1 MRKAILHGVTPC
13 FTPVRRRL
21 TVTLSYAPVVPS
33 LSPLMRLIFSIFF
46 TACLADAS
54 TFDQA
59 VKPILTGTCSAC
71 HNEKLASGGLNV
83 GLYVDPAT
91 LSTKREAWE
100 KIVEKVRS
108 GEMPP
113 KGIPKPSAEK
123 MEALVD
129 FVDGEF
135 ERADK
140 NVKPD
145 PGRVVAHRLNRN
157 EYSNTIR
164 YLLGV
169 TFHAE
174 EEFPA
179 DDSSFGFDNI
189 GAALTISPTL
199 MQKYLQVA
207 EQIASR
213 AVGGDP
219 LPKPGLFNKRS
230 RIRRLDADTIEF
242 RDRIDYDA
250 DYTVRALIVGHRGDK
265 DKPVTLVLSVDG
277 KPVKTVEV
285 PVQISAVNKQG
296 GATQRSSQEQNV
308 FLPQGEHTFRA
319 AFINDVDLKE
329 IPAQAHFNNNR
340 NIYPDTIEIAGPFP
354 AKENHTSQK
363 KVLTCDLATGRACAD
378 RIVTSLASRAY
389 RRPAT
394 KAEVAELMAV
404 FDRARTNRYSPEQS
418 LQFALSAMLVS
429 PQFLFRIERDPKP
442 GAYGRITDTELAS
455 RLSYFLWSSMPDDE
469 LLRLGES
476 NKLHQ
481 PAVLDA
487 QVKRMIADEK
497 SSALAE
503 NFVGQWLEIRSLDAV
518 QPDAKKFPEWTSDLK
533 DAMRTETNMFFASVI
548 RDNCPI
554 TDLID
559 GKYTY
564 LNETLAKYYGIE
576 GVAGPEFRRV
586 ELKTDQR
593 SGVLTQASVLTV
605 TSYPN
610 RTSVVLRGKYMLE
623 NVFGTPPPPPPPD
636 VPKLDEQT
644 VGVAKSLRQQMEQ
657 HRSDAIC
664 ASCHSKMDV
673 LGFGME
679 NYDAIG
685 RWRTTDGKFPIDST
699 GSFPNGKSFAGP
711 AEMKALLRDNVGEFT
726 TTIAGKMM
734 TYALGRGVEP
744 FDRRTVKGIVKETAA
759 KDYKFQALILA
770 VTHSAA
776 FQQRRGESREITQG
790 KQEIASK

>member
-1 MRKAILHGVTPC
+1 MRFL
-13 FTPVRRRL
+13 L
-21 TVTLSYAPVVPS
+21 TAAFSVCLVYAGE
-33 LSPLMRLIFSIFF
+33 
-46 TACLADAS
+46 

-59 VKPILTGTCSAC
+59 VRPVLSQTCSAC

-83 GLYVDPAT
+83 SLYLDPAT
-91 LSTKREAWE
+91 LATKREAWE
-100 KIVEKVRS
+100 TILDKVRA

-113 KGIPKPSAEK
+113 KGIPKPPQER
-123 MEALVD
+123 MEAFLGYVE
-129 FVDGEF
+129 GEF
-135 ERADK
+135 ERADR

-164 YLLGV
+164 DLLGV
-169 TFHAE
+169 PFHAE

-199 MQKYLQVA
+199 MQKYMQAA

-230 RIRRLDADTIEF
+230 RIHRLDADTIEF
-242 RDRIDYDA
+242 KDRVDFDA
-250 DYTVRALIVGHRGDK
+250 DYVVRALIVGHRGDT

-277 KPVKTVEV
+277 KAVKTVQV
-285 PVQISAVNKQG
+285 PVQISPVNKQG
-296 GATQRSSQEQNV
+296 GATQRSSEEQRV
-308 FLPQGEHTFRA
+308 FASRGEHTFRA
-319 AFINDVDLKE
+319 AFVNDEGLKD
-329 IPAQAHFNNNR
+329 IPAGARYNNNR
-340 NIYPDTIEIAGPFP
+340 NIYPDTIEISGPFASTAP
-354 AKENHTSQK
+354 HPSQK
-363 KVLTCDLATGRACAD
+363 KILTCDLAAGRGCAE
-378 RIVTSLASRAY
+378 RIMTNLANHAY
-389 RRPAT
+389 RRPAS
-394 KAEVAELMAV
+394 KGEVTELMAV
-404 FDRARTNRYSPEQS
+404 FDKAKAGGYTPEQS
-418 LQFALSAMLVS
+418 LQFAISATLVS
-429 PQFLFRIERDPKP
+429 PQFLFRIEHDPKP
-442 GAYGRITDTELAS
+442 GVYGRISDTELAS
-455 RLSYFLWSSMPDDE
+455 RLGYFLWSSMPDDE

-481 PAVLDA
+481 PAVLDE
-487 QVKRMIADEK
+487 QVRRMIADPK

-503 NFVGQWLEIRSLDAV
+503 NFVGQWLQIRSLDAM
-518 QPDAKKFPEWTSDLK
+518 QPDAKKFPEWTPDLK
-533 DAMRTETNMFFASVI
+533 DAMRTETNMFFASVL
-548 RDNCPI
+548 RDNRPI

-576 GVAGPEFRRV
+576 GVTGPEFRRV
-586 ELKTDQR
+586 DLKTDQR

-636 VPKLDEQT
+636 VPKLDEAT

-657 HRSDAIC
+657 HRSDAVC

-711 AEMKALLRDNVGEFT
+711 AEMKALLRDDIEEFT
-726 TTIAGKMM
+726 RTLADKMM
-734 TYALGRGVEP
+734 TYALGRGLEP
-744 FDRRTVKGIVKETAA
+744 FDRRTVKEVVKETAA
-759 KDYKFQALILA
+759 RDYKFQALILA
-770 VTHSAA
+770 VTHSPA
-776 FQQRRGESREITQG
+776 FQERRGEIKREMAL
-790 KQEIASK
+790 K